1 MNRYT
6 SHKYS
11 KYSSARTIVLRRLAI
26 HITSQSIARIL
37 QKNSGKPQRNHA
49 ATETYCQELRLYTVE
64 PAHRRQQFPANSVDY
79 FHDRSARFA
88 SGKQFIE
95 SDAHWALDW
104 KLKRCSLSVRQ
115 VNQNFKSSGLTSI
128 PDELRVYS
136 HASTAG
142 HDQKYEF
149 RLDVVGPHE
158 ASAKRIHVRSWITHA
173 RNVAA

>member
-1 MNRYT
+1 
-6 SHKYS
+6 
-11 KYSSARTIVLRRLAI
+11 
-26 HITSQSIARIL
+26 
-37 QKNSGKPQRNHA
+37 
-49 ATETYCQELRLYTVE
+49 VE

-95 SDAHWALDW
+95 SYAHWALDW

-115 VNQNFKSSGLTSI
+115 INQNFKSCELTSI

-158 ASAKRIHVRSWITHA
+158 ASAKGIHVRSWITHA